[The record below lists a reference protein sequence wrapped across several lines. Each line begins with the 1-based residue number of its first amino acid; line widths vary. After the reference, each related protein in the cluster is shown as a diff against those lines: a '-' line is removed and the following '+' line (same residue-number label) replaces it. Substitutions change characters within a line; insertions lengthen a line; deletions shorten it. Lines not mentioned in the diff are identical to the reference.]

1 MHAEILVEDQST
13 AETVDVLLRRLRV
26 EALGHTW
33 NTRFFGSKPNML
45 GKLRATL
52 AAIRRGSFADMVIVV
67 IDSDMDDCRALK
79 ARIHADAVAAILIYP
94 GQPTSDS
101 ALRIRLAM
109 TELESWFIGD
119 MVAVRSAY
127 PRITRRDMRLR
138 AGESADSLPH
148 AWEWLERQLIRR
160 GYFVTRMPKV
170 EVARTIAAHLS
181 LDPNHNTS
189 RSFRLFLRTLREVYG
204 LPTDGS
210 SSRSPST

>member
-1 MHAEILVEDQST
+1 
-13 AETVDVLLRRLRV
+13 
-26 EALGHTW
+26 
-33 NTRFFGSKPNML
+33 ML

-52 AAIRRGSFADMVIVV
+52 AAIGRGSFADMVIVV

-79 ARIHADAVAAILIYP
+79 ARIHADAVAAHLIFP
-94 GQPTSDS
+94 DQPTSDS
-101 ALRIRLAM
+101 AIRIRLAM

-119 MVAVRSAY
+119 MMAVRAAY

-138 AGESADSLPH
+138 SGESVDSLPQ

-181 LDPNHNTS
+181 LDPTRNTS
-189 RSFRLFLRTLREVYG
+189 RSFQLFLRTLREVYG
-204 LPTDGS
+204 LPTDES